1 MTMNPIICI
10 GNYYVDKKIKEL
22 MKVCNVFELKQPTS
36 IQINNLLEN
45 IQQPVIEKPLI
56 PSLLSY
62 IQGDMRKF
70 MFIHNINKKKPE
82 LMNIDTIANIFHNK
96 SFNEDSKTITKTLLN
111 KHVPIENHNTF
122 INETDRTIVA
132 LLWHENI
139 IDVIDKL
146 PQETSIPLYLKL
158 LENMCFA
165 DYTDR
170 ITFQN
175 QIWQFNEMS
184 SLIKTFHNNKI
195 YHDAFPENKT
205 KINDIRFTK
214 VLTKYS
220 TEYNNF
226 LFIYNLTQCLSMD
239 RKDLV
244 AFFQEL
250 RLCYGENFYN
260 DSEKMVEIEKIFE
273 NYDIN
278 KLDIKRMYRYLDKNV
293 KKDAVNEDENL
304 EDDEELV

>member
-1 MTMNPIICI
+1 M
-10 GNYYVDKKIKEL
+10 
-22 MKVCNVFELKQPTS
+22 
-36 IQINNLLEN
+36 
-45 IQQPVIEKPLI
+45 
-56 PSLLSY
+56 
-62 IQGDMRKF
+62 
-70 MFIHNINKKKPE
+70 
-82 LMNIDTIANIFHNK
+82 
-96 SFNEDSKTITKTLLN
+96 
-111 KHVPIENHNTF
+111 
-122 INETDRTIVA
+122 
-132 LLWHENI
+132 
-139 IDVIDKL
+139 
-146 PQETSIPLYLKL
+146 YLKL

-293 KKDAVNEDENL
+293 KKDSVNEDENL
-304 EDDEELV
+304 EDDDELV